1 MSTKTNANAHAII
14 SNMNKFKIGDG
25 YTYKDICMIC
35 KIKEYKSGSN
45 SRNKQMGTFN
55 ELFNI
60 EESKRGKAVI
70 YTIISKK
77 EITDNKLDVLVSESR
92 GRSEGSRNN
101 LVNSF
106 IYFCFKLAEQRGIFK
121 DENVDDFCITTSK
134 HNMMCEIGI
143 RNRYNTYIA
152 VNQPYN
158 FCNQLG
164 VERIIFNFA
173 MTKINNNTS
182 KAFDRVISSAVKLGL
197 VIQENNM
204 SVVRYKPLE
213 VKDDIVVDWIKT
225 KTIKDFAKKNERIDI
240 ELMRQ
245 KFAKDMN
252 FKTVGALYSTNYKE
266 LISKFHSR
274 INEYTVAKYGILESY
289 RVMEL
294 HMKKSVVSNYLQKFD
309 NITLQELIEVGNQK
323 FIEKQY
329 KNFKNMYE
337 NYFKKGYNTKNACV
351 QGMKNYLEQADKIIY
366 YLLDINSNKLDFIIG
381 GDLTVDMVSG
391 EIIEREEEGSFENF
405 KLELKEN
412 SYVEAKVN

>member
-92 GRSEGSRNN
+92 GRSEGSRNNYDGIFKDN

-252 FKTVGALYSTNYKE
+252 FKTVGALYSTNDKE

-351 QGMKNYLEQADKIIY
+351 QVMKNYLEQADK
-366 YLLDINSNKLDFIIG
+366 
-381 GDLTVDMVSG
+381 
-391 EIIEREEEGSFENF
+391 IIEREEEGSFENF

>member
-77 EITDNKLDVLVSESR
+77 EITDNKLDVLVSES
-92 GRSEGSRNN
+92 
-101 LVNSF
+101 
-106 IYFCFKLAEQRGIFK
+106 RGIFK

-252 FKTVGALYSTNYKE
+252 FKTVGALYSTNDKE

>member
-101 LVNSF
+101 
-106 IYFCFKLAEQRGIFK
+106 YDGIFK

-252 FKTVGALYSTNYKE
+252 FKTVGALYSTNDKE

>member
-92 GRSEGSRNN
+92 GRSEGSRNNYDGIFKDN

-245 KFAKDMN
+245 KFAN
-252 FKTVGALYSTNYKE
+252 VN
-266 LISKFHSR
+266 
-274 INEYTVAKYGILESY
+274 
-289 RVMEL
+289 
-294 HMKKSVVSNYLQKFD
+294 D
-309 NITLQELIEVGNQK
+309 NITMNRKWKIK
-323 FIEKQY
+323 MY
-329 KNFKNMYE
+329 KN
-337 NYFKKGYNTKNACV
+337 
-351 QGMKNYLEQADKIIY
+351 DH
-366 YLLDINSNKLDFIIG
+366 
-381 GDLTVDMVSG
+381 
-391 EIIEREEEGSFENF
+391 
-405 KLELKEN
+405 
-412 SYVEAKVN
+412 